1 MGYFNNPGGIKMRR
15 IREAVLCFEF
25 HLPKGPK
32 PVLEYCEDYVAI
44 SQVLDASPD
53 ILDAFHEDVKR
64 LSQGGRRGREGD
76 YTSENLL
83 RALIVQSVEGLS
95 LRKTVV
101 KIGTTPFL
109 QDFLRLRKK
118 VAMDHTFLDKCRL
131 AIRPATQRKL
141 NEIVARYAIRIG
153 AIDPT
158 VIRADTTVV
167 DADIHYPTDSSL
179 LWDVWRVASRMLD
192 DARGLDPILS
202 GLRFHTNK
210 VKGLHLFITRYSKS
224 TSAKRQRAVKEK
236 FRLLIE
242 RTGRLIE
249 QAAAFV
255 ERAKRSASVALQGL
269 ASGLGNYLPTMRTI
283 HENAIRAQLQGETV
297 PASERVFSLFEPHT
311 ELIQRGRRGKPIEF
325 GHKILLCQTTEKFI
339 TDYEVFDQQPA
350 DSSLTKE
357 LIERHEKLYGNTPDL
372 VAADKGFRPDAET
385 FAELEELVDTLAI
398 PSRLQD
404 YADKMM
410 VYCQA
415 FRAGIEGTISV
426 LKRAF
431 RLSRCFFNGFKGF
444 VSAVGW
450 GVFSHNLR
458 ILARQGKT

>member
-1 MGYFNNPGGIKMRR
+1 MRR

-25 HLPKGPK
+25 DLPKGPK
-32 PVLEYCEDYVAI
+32 PVVEYCEDYVAI
-44 SQVLDASPD
+44 SQVLDANPE
-53 ILDAFHEDVKR
+53 ILHAFHEDVKK
-64 LSQGGRRGREGD
+64 LSQGGRQGREGD

-109 QDFLRLRKK
+109 QDFLRLRKR

-131 AIRPATQRKL
+131 AIRPATQRKI
-141 NEIVARYAIRIG
+141 NEIVAHYAIRIG

-179 LWDVWRVASRMLD
+179 LWDVWRVATRMLD

-210 VKGLHLFITRYSKS
+210 IKGLHLFITRYSKS
-224 TSAKRQRAVKEK
+224 TSAKRQRAVKER
-236 FRLLIE
+236 FCLLIE
-242 RTGRLIE
+242 RTGRIIE

-255 ERAKRSASVALQGL
+255 ERAQRSASIELQAL
-269 ASGLGNYLPTMRTI
+269 ASGLNDYLPTMQII
-283 HENAIRAQLQGETV
+283 HQNATRAQLQGETV

-339 TDYEVFDQQPA
+339 TDYEVYDKHPA

-431 RLSRCFFNGFKGF
+431 RLSRCFFKGFKGF
-444 VSAVGW
+444 VSAIGW

>member
-1 MGYFNNPGGIKMRR
+1 
-15 IREAVLCFEF
+15 
-25 HLPKGPK
+25 
-32 PVLEYCEDYVAI
+32 
-44 SQVLDASPD
+44 VLDENPE
-53 ILDAFHEDVKR
+53 ILDAFHQDVKK
-64 LSQGGRRGREGD
+64 LSPGGRRGRKGD
-76 YTSENLL
+76 YTSENVL
-83 RALIVQSVEGLS
+83 RALIVQAVEGLS

-109 QDFLRLRKK
+109 QDFLRLRKR

-131 AIRPATQRKL
+131 AIRPETQRKI
-141 NEIVARYAIRIG
+141 NEILARYAIRTG
-153 AIDPT
+153 AVDPT

-179 LWDVWRVASRMLD
+179 LWDVWRVAARTLS
-192 DARGLDPILS
+192 DARGLDPLLADI
-202 GLRFHTNK
+202 RFHTGK
-210 VKGLHLFITRYSKS
+210 IKALHLFITRYSKS

-236 FRLLIE
+236 FRVLIE
-242 RTGRLIE
+242 RTGRIVE
-249 QAAAFV
+249 QAAAFAR
-255 ERAKRSASVALQGL
+255 RAERSANLELQAL
-269 ASGLGNYLPTMRTI
+269 ASALKDCLPAMLTI
-283 HENAIRAQLQGETV
+283 HQTATRAQLQGETV

-325 GHKILLCQTTEKFI
+325 GHKILLCQSREKFI
-339 TDYEVFDQQPA
+339 TDYEVYDQTPA
-350 DSSLTKE
+350 DCSLTRE
-357 LIERHEKLYGNTPDL
+357 LIERHETLFGNTPDL
-372 VAADKGFRPDAET
+372 LAADKGFRPDAET

-404 YADKMM
+404 YADKLM
-410 VYCQA
+410 VACQS

-431 RLSRCFFNGFKGF
+431 RLTRCFFEGFKGF

>member
-1 MGYFNNPGGIKMRR
+1 MRR
-15 IREAVLCFEF
+15 KCEAVLCFEF
-25 HLPKGPK
+25 KLPKGPK

-44 SQVLDASPD
+44 SQVLDANPE
-53 ILDAFHEDVKR
+53 ILDAFHEDVKK
-64 LSQGGRRGREGD
+64 LSAGGRRGRKGD

-95 LRKTVV
+95 LRKTIV

-131 AIRPATQRKL
+131 AIRPATQRKI
-141 NEIVARYAIRIG
+141 NEITAQYAIRIG
-153 AIDPT
+153 AVDPT

-179 LWDVWRVASRMLD
+179 LWDVWRVAARMLA
-192 DARGLDPILS
+192 DARGLDPALS
-202 GLRFHTNK
+202 DIRFHTLK
-210 VKGLHLFITRYSKS
+210 IKGLHLFITRYSKS
-224 TSAKRQRAVKEK
+224 TSAKRQRALKEH

-255 ERAKRSASVALQGL
+255 ERAQRSASIELQAL
-269 ASGLGNYLPTMRTI
+269 ASGLADYLPTMRTI
-283 HENAIRAQLQGETV
+283 HRNAIRAQLQGETV
-297 PASERVFSLFEPHT
+297 PASERAFSLFEPHT

-325 GHKILLCQTTEKFI
+325 GHKILLCQTMEKFI
-339 TDYEVFDQQPA
+339 TDYEVFDKHPA

-357 LIERHEKLYGNTPDL
+357 LIERHETLYGNTPDL
-372 VAADKGFRPDAET
+372 LAADKGFRPDAET

-410 VYCQA
+410 VFCQA

-431 RLSRCFFNGFKGF
+431 RLSRCFFEGFKGF

>member
-1 MGYFNNPGGIKMRR
+1 MRR
-15 IREAVLCFEF
+15 KCEAVLCFEF

-44 SQVLDASPD
+44 SQVLDANLE
-53 ILDAFHEDVKR
+53 ILDAFHEDVKK
-64 LSQGGRRGREGD
+64 LSPSGRHGRKGD

-83 RALIVQSVEGLS
+83 RALIVQGVEGLS

-131 AIRPATQRKL
+131 AIRPATQRKI
-141 NEIVARYAIRIG
+141 NEIVSRYAIRIG

-179 LWDVWRVASRMLD
+179 LWDVWRVAARTLG
-192 DARGLDPILS
+192 DARGLDPALS
-202 GLRFHTNK
+202 GIRFHTNK
-210 VKGLHLFITRYSKS
+210 IKGLHLFITRYSKS
-224 TSAKRQRAVKEK
+224 TSAKRQRAVKEN
-236 FRLLIE
+236 FRILTE

-249 QAAAFV
+249 QVAVFV
-255 ERAKRSASVALQGL
+255 ERAKRSASLELQAL
-269 ASGLGNYLPTMRTI
+269 ASGLKDYLPTMRTI
-283 HENAIRAQLQGETV
+283 HQNATRAQLRGETV

-325 GHKILLCQTTEKFI
+325 GHKILLCQTMEKFI
-339 TDYEVFDQQPA
+339 TDYEVYDKHPA
-350 DSSLTKE
+350 DSRLTKE
-357 LIERHEKLYGNTPDL
+357 LIERHETLYGNAPDL
-372 VAADKGFRPDAET
+372 LAADKGFRPNAET

-410 VYCQA
+410 VFCQA

-431 RLSRCFFNGFKGF
+431 RLSRCFFEGFKGF

>member
-1 MGYFNNPGGIKMRR
+1 MRR
-15 IREAVLCFEF
+15 KSETVLSFEF

-32 PVLEYCEDYVAI
+32 PVLEYCEDYLAI
-44 SQVLDASPD
+44 SQVLDANPE
-53 ILDAFHEDVKR
+53 ILDAFHEDVKK

-131 AIRPATQRKL
+131 AIRPATQRKI
-141 NEIVARYAIRIG
+141 NEIVAHYAIRTG

-179 LWDVWRVASRMLD
+179 LWDVWRVAARMLD
-192 DARGLDPILS
+192 DARGLDPILAS
-202 GLRFHTNK
+202 LRFHTK
-210 VKGLHLFITRYSKS
+210 KIKGLYLFVTRYIKS
-224 TSAKRQRAVKEK
+224 TSAKRQQAVKEK
-236 FRLLIE
+236 FRILIE
-242 RTGRLIE
+242 RTGRIIE
-249 QAAAFV
+249 EVAAFV
-255 ERAKRSASVALQGL
+255 ERAAGSASIELQAL
-269 ASGLGNYLPTMRTI
+269 ASGLKDYLPTMRTI
-283 HENAIRAQLQGETV
+283 HRNAIRAQLQGETV
-297 PASERVFSLFEPHT
+297 PASERIFSLFEPHT

-325 GHKILLCQTTEKFI
+325 GHKILLCQTKQKFI
-339 TDYEVFDQQPA
+339 TDYEVYDQNPA

-372 VAADKGFRPDAET
+372 LAADKGFRPDAEA

-404 YADKMM
+404 YADKLM

-431 RLSRCFFNGFKGF
+431 RLSRCFFEGFKGF

>member
-1 MGYFNNPGGIKMRR
+1 MRR
-15 IREAVLCFEF
+15 KCEAVLCFEF
-25 HLPKGPK
+25 DLPTGPK

-44 SQVLDASPD
+44 SQVLDANPE
-53 ILDAFHEDVKR
+53 ILDAFHEDVKK
-64 LSQGGRRGREGD
+64 LSEGGRRGRKGD
-76 YTSENLL
+76 FTSENLL
-83 RALIVQSVEGLS
+83 RALVVQSAEGLS

-118 VAMDHTFLDKCRL
+118 VAMDHTFLDKCQL
-131 AIRPATQRKL
+131 AIRPATQRKI
-141 NEIVARYAIRIG
+141 NEIVAQYAIRIG

-179 LWDVWRVASRMLD
+179 LWDVWRVAARMLD
-192 DARGLDPILS
+192 DARGLDPALS

-210 VKGLHLFITRYSKS
+210 IKGLHLFITRYSKS
-224 TSAKRQRAVKEK
+224 TSAKRQRAVKEN
-236 FRLLIE
+236 FRILIE
-242 RTGRLIE
+242 RTGRIIE
-249 QAAAFV
+249 QVAAFV
-255 ERAKRSASVALQGL
+255 ERAERWASLELQIL
-269 ASGLGNYLPTMRTI
+269 ASGLADYLPAMRII
-283 HENAIRAQLQGETV
+283 HQNAVRAQLCGETV

-339 TDYEVFDQQPA
+339 TDYEVYERHPA
-350 DSSLTKE
+350 DSSLTRE

-372 VAADKGFRPDAET
+372 LAADKGFRPDAET
-385 FAELEELVDTLAI
+385 FAALEELVDTLAI

-404 YADKMM
+404 YADKLM
-410 VYCQA
+410 VHCQA

-431 RLSRCFFNGFKGF
+431 RLSRCFFEGFKGF

>member
-1 MGYFNNPGGIKMRR
+1 MRR
-15 IREAVLCFEF
+15 KCEAVLCFEF
-25 HLPKGPK
+25 NVPKGPK
-32 PVLEYCEDYVAI
+32 PVVEYCEDYVAI
-44 SQVLDASPD
+44 SQVLAANPE
-53 ILDAFHEDVKR
+53 ILDAFHEDVKE
-64 LSQGGRRGREGD
+64 LSQGGSGGREGD

-83 RALIVQSVEGLS
+83 RALIVQGMEGLS

-109 QDFLRLRKK
+109 QGFLKLRKQ

-131 AIRPATQRKL
+131 AIRPATQRKI
-141 NEIVARYAIRIG
+141 NELLAGYAVRIG
-153 AIDPT
+153 AVDPT

-179 LWDVWRVASRMLD
+179 LWDVWRVATRMLD
-192 DARGLDPILS
+192 DARGLDPILA
-202 GLRFHTNK
+202 GLRFHTK
-210 VKGLHLFITRYSKS
+210 KIKGLHLFITRYSKS

-236 FRLLIE
+236 FRTLIE
-242 RTGRLIE
+242 RTGRIVE
-249 QAAAFV
+249 EAAAFV
-255 ERAKRSASVALQGL
+255 ERAARSASLELQAL
-269 ASGLGNYLPTMRTI
+269 ASGLEDYLPTMATI
-283 HENAIRAQLQGETV
+283 HQNAVRAQLRGETV

-325 GHKILLCQTTEKFI
+325 GHKILLCQTMEKFI
-339 TDYEVFDQQPA
+339 TDYEVFDKHPA
-350 DSSLTKE
+350 DNSLTKE
-357 LIERHEKLYGNTPDL
+357 VIERHEKLYGNTPDL
-372 VAADKGFRPDAET
+372 LAADKGFRPDAET

-398 PSRLQD
+398 PARLQD

-410 VYCQA
+410 VFCQA

-431 RLSRCFFNGFKGF
+431 RLSRCFFQGFKGF

>member
-1 MGYFNNPGGIKMRR
+1 MGYYNPGGIKMRR
-15 IREAVLCFEF
+15 KREAVLCFEF
-25 HLPKGPK
+25 DLPKGPK

-44 SQVLDASPD
+44 SQVLDANPE
-53 ILDAFHEDVKR
+53 ILDAFHEDVKK
-64 LSQGGRRGREGD
+64 LSQGGRCGREGD

-83 RALIVQSVEGLS
+83 RALIVQSAEGLS

-118 VAMDHTFLDKCRL
+118 VAMDHTFLDKCQL
-131 AIRPATQRKL
+131 AIRPATQRKI
-141 NEIVARYAIRIG
+141 NEIVAQYAIRIG

-167 DADIHYPTDSSL
+167 DADVHYPTDSSL
-179 LWDVWRVASRMLD
+179 LWDVWRVAARMLD
-192 DARGLDPILS
+192 NARGLDPLLS
-202 GLRFHTNK
+202 GIRFHTK
-210 VKGLHLFITRYSKS
+210 KLKGLHLFITRYSKS
-224 TSAKRQRAVKEK
+224 TSAKRQQAVKEK

-242 RTGRLIE
+242 RTQRIIE
-249 QAAAFV
+249 QAGAFV
-255 ERAKRSASVALQGL
+255 ERAWWSASIELQAL
-269 ASGLGNYLPTMRTI
+269 ASGLRDYLPTMRTI
-283 HENAIRAQLQGETV
+283 HQNAIRVQLQGETV

-325 GHKILLCQTTEKFI
+325 GHKILLCQTMEKFI
-339 TDYEVFDQQPA
+339 TDYEVFDKHPA
-350 DSSLTKE
+350 DNSLTKE
-357 LIERHEKLYGNTPDL
+357 LIERHKKLYGNTPDL

-410 VYCQA
+410 VFCQS
-415 FRAGIEGTISV
+415 FWAGIEGTISV

-431 RLSRCFFNGFKGF
+431 RLSRCFFQGFKGF

>member
-1 MGYFNNPGGIKMRR
+1 MRQKC
-15 IREAVLCFEF
+15 EAVLCFEF

-44 SQVLDASPD
+44 SQVLDANLE
-53 ILDAFHEDVKR
+53 ILDAFHEDAKK
-64 LSQGGRRGREGD
+64 LSPSGRHGRKGD

-83 RALIVQSVEGLS
+83 RALIVQGVEGLS

-131 AIRPATQRKL
+131 AIRPATQRKI

-179 LWDVWRVASRMLD
+179 LWDVWRVAARMLD

-202 GLRFHTNK
+202 GIRFHTNK
-210 VKGLHLFITRYSKS
+210 IKGLHLFITRYSKS
-224 TSAKRQRAVKEK
+224 TSAKRQRAVKEN
-236 FRLLIE
+236 FRILIE
-242 RTGRLIE
+242 RTGRIIE
-249 QAAAFV
+249 QVAAFV
-255 ERAKRSASVALQGL
+255 ERAERWASLELQIL
-269 ASGLGNYLPTMRTI
+269 ASGLADYLPTMQII
-283 HENAIRAQLQGETV
+283 HRNAVRAQLRGETV

-339 TDYEVFDQQPA
+339 TDYEVYEQHPA

-372 VAADKGFRPDAET
+372 LAADKGFRPDAKT

-431 RLSRCFFNGFKGF
+431 RLSRCFFEGFKGF